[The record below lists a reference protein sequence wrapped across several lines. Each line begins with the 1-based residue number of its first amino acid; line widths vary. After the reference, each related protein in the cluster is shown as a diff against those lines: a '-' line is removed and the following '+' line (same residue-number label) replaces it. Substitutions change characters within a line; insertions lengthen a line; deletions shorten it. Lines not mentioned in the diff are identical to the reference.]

1 MKKRVTSQDVARV
14 AGVSRTTVSL
24 VLNEVPGFQISPE
37 TRQKVHEAAAH
48 LGYVPNATARAL
60 ASNRTQVIG
69 LVFTRQ
75 PHHIATD
82 AFLPQVID
90 GLLDVVRAN
99 NLRLLI
105 DIVEPQHQEQA
116 YLELALAKR
125 IDGLVLSGPRL
136 DDQALRNLER
146 EGFPTV
152 LMGRLPESD
161 FCSVDVDNHLAAR
174 EAVGYLISLG
184 HRRIAC
190 ITNAPLSYSAAADRL
205 GGYHEALDAAGIPY
219 DESLVRFGDFSPESG
234 YARMNELLS
243 GGTGFTGVFV
253 ASDTVAL
260 GAKAALRERGL
271 LVPGDISMIGLD
283 DISMARFTD
292 PPLTTM
298 RVPAEDL
305 AGHACT
311 MLLRS
316 LNGEPITE
324 KHLVLPTELV
334 VRQSCRAL

>member
-37 TRQKVHEAAAH
+37 TRQKVHEAATQ
-48 LGYVPNATARAL
+48 LGYVPNATAQAL

-116 YLELALAKR
+116 YLELARAKR

-136 DDQALRNLER
+136 DDEALRNLER

-161 FCSVDVDNHLAAR
+161 FCSVDVDNSLTAR
-174 EAVGYLISLG
+174 QAVEYLISLG

-190 ITNAPLSYSAAADRL
+190 ITNAPLSYSAAEYRL
-205 GGYHEALDAAGIPY
+205 GGYHESLDAAGIDY
-219 DESLVRFGDFSPESG
+219 DESLVRFDFSPESG

-253 ASDTVAL
+253 ASDTVSL

-271 LVPGDISMIGLD
+271 LIPDDISLIGLD
-283 DISMARFTD
+283 DISIARFTD

-305 AGHACT
+305 AGRACT

-316 LNGEPITE
+316 LSGEPIPE

-334 VRQSCRAL
+334 VRESCRAV

>member
-1 MKKRVTSQDVARV
+1 MKKRVTSQDVATV

-37 TRQKVHEAAAH
+37 TRQKVHEAATQ

-116 YLELALAKR
+116 YLELARAKR

-136 DDQALRNLER
+136 DDEALRNLER

-161 FCSVDVDNHLAAR
+161 FCSVDVDNNLAAR
-174 EAVGYLISLG
+174 GAVEYLISLG

-205 GGYHEALDAAGIPY
+205 SGYREALDAAGIPY

-234 YARMNELLS
+234 YACMNELLS
-243 GGTGFTGVFV
+243 DGASFTGAFV
-253 ASDTVAL
+253 ASDTVSL
-260 GAKAALRERGL
+260 GAKAALREHGL
-271 LVPGDISMIGLD
+271 LIPDDISLIGLD
-283 DISMARFTD
+283 DISIARFTD

-298 RVPAEDL
+298 RVPAEAL

-316 LNGEPITE
+316 LSGEPIPE